1 MLLDFD
7 KFPARCIFNC
17 LWVELGYVS
26 TMHVL
31 ILFSV
36 WPLCPA
42 QGGTYSQKH
51 NFFCPL
57 SGGVFFF
64 CWRLLG
70 SKVYA
75 PNTVF
80 IKVES
85 LCSNQFFSEPCARQ
99 MEMTVR
105 KSTFQVFQQVY
116 IVG

>member
-51 NFFCPL
+51 NFFALFP
-57 SGGVFFF
+57 VVYFFF
-64 CWRLLG
+64 AGGFLAQKFMPQTL
-70 SKVYA
+70 
-75 PNTVF
+75 
-80 IKVES
+80 
-85 LCSNQFFSEPCARQ
+85 FS
-99 MEMTVR
+99 
-105 KSTFQVFQQVY
+105 
-116 IVG
+116 